1 MSDSTSQI
9 VIAMA
14 VGVIGALILC
24 HVMGNQS
31 DQVGPDPI
39 SPPVGT
45 NGDGINA
52 APVDPTPSD
61 APSDAKQGQYNRV
74 TKGNRSQTMQSDRAV
89 HVMPPNQI
97 KKATGRG
104 QQYNAGDATI
114 PKIHAPSPAY
124 A

>member
-14 VGVIGALILC
+14 IGVIGALILC

-31 DQVGPDPI
+31 DQVSPEPI
-39 SPPVGT
+39 SPPV
-45 NGDGINA
+45 ISA
-52 APVDPTPSD
+52 APVDSSKPPVQD
-61 APSDAKQGQYNRV
+61 KDAKKGQYNRV
-74 TKGNRSQTMQSDRAV
+74 TKGTRAYTGMCDRAV

-97 KKATGRG
+97 LKATGLG
-104 QQYNAGDATI
+104 QQYNADDAKKL

>member
-39 SPPVGT
+39 SPPV
-45 NGDGINA
+45 INA
-52 APVDPTPSD
+52 APVDPAPSD
-61 APSDAKQGQYNRV
+61 ASSDAKQGQYNRV
-74 TKGNRSQTMQSDRAV
+74 TKGNRSQTMKSDRAV

-97 KKATGRG
+97 QKATGRG